1 MMLIGDLPNFAK
13 VLISNFSI
21 KKGEGVITP
30 HLQCGVITP
39 PLLLRR

>member
-1 MMLIGDLPNFAK
+1 MMLIGDLPNLAK

-30 HLQCGVITP
+30 HCKCGVITP
-39 PLLLRR
+39 PLLLKR